1 MQYVFFTDLYRKT
14 ISMESSC
21 STFLLVSGVLGGL
34 LFISAFLMCYLA
46 SRLQTALAT
55 RYHSNNLDQFVRD
68 HSRKCSM
75 SETYGYTGRSTI
87 QWSYRWAL
95 QGNPVRLPL
104 RDLCPGPYIAVESLL
119 IQWFWLQYL
128 QGNSSCLPLFLGNLT
143 FSPPSAN

>member
-1 MQYVFFTDLYRKT
+1 MKALAELRSPVSFLSKPNIKLTFFRAVSQCTLYFRDGERKRLSAQFYQINIVQYVFFTDLYRKT

-87 QWSYRWAL
+87 Q
-95 QGNPVRLPL
+95 
-104 RDLCPGPYIAVESLL
+104 
-119 IQWFWLQYL
+119 
-128 QGNSSCLPLFLGNLT
+128 
-143 FSPPSAN
+143 